1 MMQRKKDN
9 IIQKFLNTV
18 FAILL
23 ALSLPCSASAL
34 PGFIGPPEMDVAGI
48 KITAMDNLVDGVTN
62 MADKIN
68 KASKEMMKIGDML
81 ICNSLHGEAA
91 DVKLEV
97 AGISIAKFKF
107 ISFDIFISGCVL
119 YVLGFFIAVIASFYM
134 FDVAFNLSL
143 SIVLLPI
150 ALALWPFAWT
160 RGKLKTVVESIAYYT
175 GLFIF
180 LPLGILIGAQLV
192 VTIIEG
198 AFTNSEGSPI
208 DIMTVFNEDKSDII
222 RDNLGVFT
230 LTFLKVLVSYL
241 VAMRIIPLMA
251 NEFCSHFFGGSLVGS
266 PMSEKMTQAIAVA
279 NQKTIGKAAKFGK
292 DVASHKIGKAIK
304 KQETSEIPNMEE
316 ASSGALWPVTAN
328 KWPKQ
333 KNKGT
338 DNA

>member
-1 MMQRKKDN
+1 
-9 IIQKFLNTV
+9 
-18 FAILL
+18 
-23 ALSLPCSASAL
+23 
-34 PGFIGPPEMDVAGI
+34 
-48 KITAMDNLVDGVTN
+48 
-62 MADKIN
+62 
-68 KASKEMMKIGDML
+68 
-81 ICNSLHGEAA
+81 
-91 DVKLEV
+91 
-97 AGISIAKFKF
+97 
-107 ISFDIFISGCVL
+107 
-119 YVLGFFIAVIASFYM
+119 
-134 FDVAFNLSL
+134 
-143 SIVLLPI
+143 
-150 ALALWPFAWT
+150 
-160 RGKLKTVVESIAYYT
+160 
-175 GLFIF
+175 
-180 LPLGILIGAQLV
+180 
-192 VTIIEG
+192 
-198 AFTNSEGSPI
+198 
-208 DIMTVFNEDKSDII
+208 MTVFNEDKSDII

-292 DVASHKIGKAIK
+292 DVASHKIGKAIE